1 MRFASVDAYTG
12 SVWQTMPPAARRS
25 EGPLELT
32 EIRLQTADG
41 LGLFAHEWR
50 PEGVVKG
57 VVCVFHGL
65 GEHGG
70 QYVEVAERFAAAGV
84 ALIAID
90 QRGHGRSDGKR
101 GHTPSYDALLD
112 DVDAMLDGASER
124 HPGVPRF
131 LYGHSLGGNVVL
143 NHVLRRRADIAG
155 VVATGPWLRLTDDL
169 VWYKRIPAT
178 ILEPFLPTLSFST
191 TTDRDEILEEVGVR
205 HNTELFHKLIT
216 IRLLIRTRRAG
227 IWAAKHGDLL
237 TVPALVIHGE
247 RDPVADP
254 QASLDFARGAGTR
267 CTALFLPEVGHNP
280 HEEDPRTIPRI
291 VGWVRER
298 VERLS

>member
-1 MRFASVDAYTG
+1 MRVVTVDAYAG
-12 SVWQTMPPAARRS
+12 GIWQTMPPAALRN
-25 EGPLELT
+25 EGKVELT
-32 EIRLQTADG
+32 EIRLRTVDG
-41 LGLFAHEWR
+41 LGLFAQEWR
-50 PEGVVKG
+50 PEGAVKG

-70 QYVEVAERFAAAGV
+70 QYVEVAEAFAAAGV

-90 QRGHGRSDGKR
+90 QRGHGRSEGKR
-101 GHTPSYDALLD
+101 GHTPSYEALLD

-131 LYGHSLGGNVVL
+131 LYGHSLGGNIVL
-143 NHVLRRRADIAG
+143 NHALRRRAGIAG
-155 VVATGPWLRLTDDL
+155 VMATGPWLRLTDDL

-191 TTDRDEILEEVGVR
+191 NTDRNEILEEVGVR
-205 HNTELFHKLIT
+205 RNTELFHNLIT

-227 IWAAKHGDLL
+227 IWASKHGDLL
-237 TVPALVIHGE
+237 SVPALVIHGE

-254 QASLDFARGAGTR
+254 QASLDFARGAGTG
-267 CTALFLPEVGHNP
+267 CTAVFLPEVGHNP
-280 HEEDPRTIPRI
+280 HEEDPNTISTM
-291 VGWVRER
+291 VGWVLER
-298 VERLS
+298 IEHE